1 MAMSSVM
8 SSESTPPG
16 ARPIGKTGP
25 WTADAA
31 ESCLEGDLSDADSD
45 ETLMARVRAGDR
57 EAFRI
62 LVTRHVDRIVGL
74 ARRMLGNAE
83 AEDIA
88 QEVFL
93 KVWTRRAQWRPAG
106 GAFRTWLYRVALNQ
120 CIDRTRKRVPVPLDE
135 APEVPDQ
142 ADGPLEVCDARETA
156 ARLRAALQMIPERQR
171 IAITLYYHE
180 DLTAAQVATI
190 MSLKLNA
197 VESLLKRG
205 RQNLRALLG

>member
-1 MAMSSVM
+1 M
-8 SSESTPPG
+8 SSESSPAGT
-16 ARPIGKTGP
+16 RLIGGMGP
-25 WTADAA
+25 WTEDATA
-31 ESCLEGDLSDADSD
+31 SCPEENLSDANAD
-45 ETLMARVRAGDR
+45 EDLMTCVRDDDR
-57 EAFRI
+57 EAFRL

-74 ARRMLGNAE
+74 ARRVVGPAE

-93 KVWTRRAQWRPAG
+93 KVWSRRAQWRSEGA
-106 GAFRTWLYRVALNQ
+106 AFRTWLYRVTLNL
-120 CIDRTRKRVPVPLDE
+120 CIDRTRKRTAVSLDE

-142 ADGPLEVCDARETA
+142 ADSPLEVCDAHETA
-156 ARLRAALQMIPERQR
+156 ARLRAALQKIPERQR

>member
-1 MAMSSVM
+1 M
-8 SSESTPPG
+8 SSESSPAGTRAVG
-16 ARPIGKTGP
+16 GKESWTGDGTVVCP
-25 WTADAA
+25 EGGVSAVEAD
-31 ESCLEGDLSDADSD
+31 D
-45 ETLMARVRAGDR
+45 TLMSRVRDGDR
-57 EAFRI
+57 EAFRL
-62 LVTRHVDRIVGL
+62 LVTRHMNRIVGL
-74 ARRMLGNAE
+74 ARRVVGTAE

-93 KVWTRRAQWRPAG
+93 KVWARRGQWQSGG

-120 CIDRTRKRVPVPLDE
+120 CIDRTRKRNPTSLDE
-135 APEVPDQ
+135 APEVADH
-142 ADGPLEVCDARETA
+142 ADGPLEVCDAHETA
-156 ARLRAALQMIPERQR
+156 ARLRAAIQQIPERQR

-190 MSLKLNA
+190 MEIKLNA